1 MPACEHARP
10 DAVSRWALRHPRLL
24 TTGIPLAVFAVI
36 SWLPIWPAW
45 TSTPSTG
52 LVAHDAHFWKATRA
66 VVELNEWN
74 GWSDTTCKFKSPT
87 MLLLQATA
95 IIAIPLLCCHAQLYY
110 ARQMVRYGNL
120 RRRRHSAASDRPTFS
135 PRSSRITG

>member
-1 MPACEHARP
+1 MPACEHARLTRL
-10 DAVSRWALRHPRLL
+10 DRWVLRHPLL
-24 TTGIPLAVFAVI
+24 FTAGVPLATFAI
-36 SWLPIWPAW
+36 IAWLPIWPAW

-74 GWSDTTCKFKSPT
+74 GWSDATCKFKLPA
-87 MLLLQATA
+87 MLLLQAAA
-95 IIAIPLLCCHAQLYY
+95 IIAIPVLCCQAQLYY

-120 RRRRHSAASDRPTFS
+120 RRRRIRAA
-135 PRSSRITG
+135 